1 MLSWERGQPGEHAAQ
16 RLDVCTSQMQATSV
30 AAAAAALPGGEREAM
45 TQWVSRSSEG
55 VT

>member
-1 MLSWERGQPGEHAAQ
+1 MLGEHAAQ

-30 AAAAAALPGGEREAM
+30 AAAAALPGGEREAM